1 MSGSDEET
9 TMDKLILLITSII
22 VLTSHYVF
30 AQSESV
36 NGLGSYDAG
45 SKIITVP
52 EVYDNHVVIDGLFS
66 KGEWDDALRFSITDN
81 FDICLKANSG
91 NLYIGLKSTK
101 PIGVLVSELWITSND
116 KDIFHL
122 YTSMALAE
130 GKMCFPTEEYKPS
143 FVVNYSD
150 GWEASCMK
158 YNRAKH
164 EVWIAS
170 GQPKGIENYD
180 VIFDK
185 LDGVEYKI
193 SQSKFSG
200 SRVKMRIVL
209 REPEESSAYP
219 KDADLKSARNWVELI
234 LPHS

>member
-1 MSGSDEET
+1 MIVSYKEVR
-9 TMDKLILLITSII
+9 MAKLTFLVSSII

-30 AQSESV
+30 AQSEAM
-36 NGLGSYDAG
+36 NGPGPCDAG
-45 SKIITVP
+45 SRTVVVP
-52 EVYDNHVVIDGLFS
+52 EVHDNHVVIDGLFS
-66 KGEWDDALRFSITDN
+66 KGEWDDAVRFPISEH
-81 FDICLKANSG
+81 FDICLKSNSG
-91 NLYIGLKSTK
+91 DLFIGLKSAK
-101 PIGVLVSELWITSND
+101 PVGVVVSELWITSND
-116 KDIFHL
+116 KDICHL
-122 YTSMALAE
+122 HSSMTLAE
-130 GKMCFPTEEYKPS
+130 GKMCFPIEEYKPS
-143 FVVNYSD
+143 FVVDYSD

-164 EVWIAS
+164 EGWIAS

-200 SRVKMRIVL
+200 SRVKLRIVL
-209 REPEESSAYP
+209 REPEQSSAYP
-219 KDADLKSARNWVELI
+219 KDADLKSAQNWVKLL